1 MKGHDFVMDLLAKN
15 EVPRAVFVEFD
26 GKPDAYAEAPVVV
39 VGKFDFD
46 YRWAKGLV
54 AHVTGQDSDA
64 VSRAAKELLRCGA
77 ARVFAHY
84 TESRFPILWDSK
96 VDA

>member
-1 MKGHDFVMDLLAKN
+1 MKGHDFVMSLLAQNKA
-15 EVPRAVFVEFD
+15 PRAVFIEFD
-26 GKPDAYAEAPVVV
+26 GKPDAYPLAPVVV
-39 VGKFDFD
+39 VGKFDYD
-46 YRWAKGLV
+46 YRWIKGLV

-64 VSRAAKELLRCGA
+64 VARAAKELLRCGA

-84 TESRFPILWDSK
+84 TESKFPILWDSK

>member
-1 MKGHDFVMDLLAKN
+1 MKGHDFVMDLLAKKQP
-15 EVPRAVFVEFD
+15 PRAVFVEFD

-39 VGKFDFD
+39 VGKFDYD
-46 YRWAKGLV
+46 YRWVKGLV
-54 AHVTGQDSDA
+54 AHVTGHASDA
-64 VSRAAKELLRCGA
+64 VARTAKELLRCGA

-96 VDA
+96 VDQ

>member
-1 MKGHDFVMDLLAKN
+1 MKGHDFVMSMLAKN

-26 GKPDAYAEAPVVV
+26 GKSDAYAEAPVIV

-54 AHVTGQDSDA
+54 AHVTGDDSDA
-64 VSRAAKELLRCGA
+64 VARAAKELLRCGA

>member
-15 EVPRAVFVEFD
+15 EVPRAVFIEFD
-26 GKPDAYAEAPVVV
+26 GKPDAYAAAPVVV
-39 VGKFDFD
+39 VSKWDFD
-46 YRWAKGLV
+46 YRWIKGLV

-64 VSRAAKELLRCGA
+64 VARAAKELLRCGA

>member
-1 MKGHDFVMDLLAKN
+1 MKGHEFVMNLLAKKQP
-15 EVPRAVFVEFD
+15 PRAVFVEFD

-39 VGKFDFD
+39 VSKFDYD

-64 VSRAAKELLRCGA
+64 VARTAKELLRCGA

>member
-1 MKGHDFVMDLLAKN
+1 MKGHDFVMSLLAQNK
-15 EVPRAVFVEFD
+15 VPRAVYIEFD
-26 GKPDAYAEAPVVV
+26 GKPDAYPDYPVVV
-39 VGKFDFD
+39 VSKFDYD
-46 YRWAKGLV
+46 YRWIKGLV
-54 AHVTGQDSDA
+54 AHVTGADSDA
-64 VSRAAKELLRCGA
+64 VARAAKELLRCGA

>member
-1 MKGHDFVMDLLAKN
+1 MKGHDFVMNLLAKKQP
-15 EVPRAVFVEFD
+15 PRAVFIEFD
-26 GKPDAYAEAPVVV
+26 GKPDAFPDYPVVV
-39 VGKFDFD
+39 VTKWDFD
-46 YRWAKGLV
+46 YRWIKGLV

-64 VSRAAKELLRCGA
+64 VARAAKELLRCDA

>member
-1 MKGHDFVMDLLAKN
+1 MKGHEYVLDLLAKN
-15 EVPRAVFVEFD
+15 EVPRAVFIEFD

-46 YRWAKGLV
+46 YRWIKGLV

-64 VSRAAKELLRCGA
+64 VARAAKELLRCGA

-84 TESRFPILWDSK
+84 TESLFPILWDSK

>member
-1 MKGHDFVMDLLAKN
+1 MKGHEYVLDLLAKKQP
-15 EVPRAVFVEFD
+15 PRAVFIEFD

-46 YRWAKGLV
+46 YRWIKGLV

-64 VSRAAKELLRCGA
+64 VARAAKELLRCGA
-77 ARVFAHY
+77 ARVFDHY
-84 TESRFPILWDSK
+84 TESRYPILWDSK

>member
-1 MKGHDFVMDLLAKN
+1 MKGHDFVMSLLAKN
-15 EVPRAVFVEFD
+15 EVPRAVFIEFD
-26 GKPDAYAEAPVVV
+26 GNPDAYAEAPVVV
-39 VGKFDFD
+39 VSKFDYD
-46 YRWAKGLV
+46 YRWVKGLV

-64 VSRAAKELLRCGA
+64 VARTAKELLRCGA

>member
-15 EVPRAVFVEFD
+15 EVPRAVFIEFD
-26 GKPDAYAEAPVVV
+26 GKPDAYAAAPVVV
-39 VGKFDFD
+39 VSKWDFD
-46 YRWAKGLV
+46 YRWVKGLV

-64 VSRAAKELLRCGA
+64 VARAAKELLRCGA

>member
-1 MKGHDFVMDLLAKN
+1 MKGHEYVLDLLAKN
-15 EVPRAVFVEFD
+15 EGPRAVFIEFD

-39 VGKFDFD
+39 VTKWDFD
-46 YRWAKGLV
+46 YRWIKGLV

-64 VSRAAKELLRCGA
+64 VARAAKELLRCGA

-84 TESRFPILWDSK
+84 TESRYPILWDSK

>member
-15 EVPRAVFVEFD
+15 EVTRAVFIEFD
-26 GKPDAYAEAPVVV
+26 GKPDAYDEAPVVV
-39 VGKFDFD
+39 VSKWDFD
-46 YRWAKGLV
+46 YRWIKGLV
-54 AHVTGQDSDA
+54 AHVTGADSDA
-64 VSRAAKELLRCGA
+64 VARAAKELLRCGA

>member
-1 MKGHDFVMDLLAKN
+1 MKGHDFVMSLLAKN
-15 EVPRAVFVEFD
+15 EVPRAVFIEFD
-26 GKPDAYAEAPVVV
+26 GRPDSYAPAPVVV
-39 VGKFDFD
+39 ADKFDYD

-54 AHVTGQDSDA
+54 AHVTGDDSDA
-64 VSRAAKELLRCGA
+64 VARAAKELLRCGA

>member
-1 MKGHDFVMDLLAKN
+1 MKGHDFVMDLLSKN
-15 EVPRAVFVEFD
+15 EVPRAVFIEFD

-39 VGKFDFD
+39 VGKFYYD
-46 YRWAKGLV
+46 YRWVKGLV
-54 AHVTGQDSDA
+54 AHVTGHDSDA
-64 VSRAAKELLRCGA
+64 VARTAKELLRCGA

>member
-15 EVPRAVFVEFD
+15 EVPRGVFIEFD
-26 GKPDAYAEAPVVV
+26 GKPDAYAAAPVVV
-39 VGKFDFD
+39 VSKWDFD
-46 YRWAKGLV
+46 YRWVKGLV
-54 AHVTGQDSDA
+54 AHVTGPDSDA
-64 VSRAAKELLRCGA
+64 VARAAKELLRCGA

>member
-1 MKGHDFVMDLLAKN
+1 MKGHDFVMDLLAKKQP
-15 EVPRAVFVEFD
+15 PRAVFIEFD

-64 VSRAAKELLRCGA
+64 VARTAKELLRCGA
-77 ARVFAHY
+77 ARVFAYY

>member
-1 MKGHDFVMDLLAKN
+1 MKGHDFVMSLLAKN
-15 EVPRAVFVEFD
+15 KVPRAVFIEFD
-26 GKPDAYAEAPVVV
+26 GKPDAYPDYPVVV
-39 VGKFDFD
+39 VSKFDYD
-46 YRWAKGLV
+46 YRWVKGLA
-54 AHVTGQDSDA
+54 AHVTGSDSDA
-64 VSRAAKELLRCGA
+64 VARAAKELLRCGA

>member
-1 MKGHDFVMDLLAKN
+1 MKGHDFVMDLLAKKQP
-15 EVPRAVFVEFD
+15 PRAVFIEFD

-54 AHVTGQDSDA
+54 AHVTGHDSDA
-64 VSRAAKELLRCGA
+64 VARAAKELLRCGA

-84 TESRFPILWDSK
+84 TESRLPILWDSK

>member
-1 MKGHDFVMDLLAKN
+1 MKGHDFVMDLLAKKQP
-15 EVPRAVFVEFD
+15 PRAVFIEFD

-46 YRWAKGLV
+46 YRWAKSLV

-64 VSRAAKELLRCGA
+64 VARTAKELLRCGA

>member
-1 MKGHDFVMDLLAKN
+1 MKGHDFVMSLLAKN
-15 EVPRAVFVEFD
+15 EVPRAVFIEFD

-39 VGKFDFD
+39 VSKFDYD
-46 YRWAKGLV
+46 YRWVKGLV

-64 VSRAAKELLRCGA
+64 VARTAKELLRCGA

>member
-1 MKGHDFVMDLLAKN
+1 MKGHDFVMGLLAKN
-15 EVPRAVFVEFD
+15 EVPRAVFIEFD

-39 VGKFDFD
+39 VGKFDYD
-46 YRWAKGLV
+46 YRWVKGLV
-54 AHVTGQDSDA
+54 AHVTGHDSDA
-64 VSRAAKELLRCGA
+64 VARTAKELLRCGA

-96 VDA
+96 VDQ

>member
-1 MKGHDFVMDLLAKN
+1 MKGHDFVMDLLSKN
-15 EVPRAVFVEFD
+15 EVPRAVFIEFD
-26 GKPDAYAEAPVVV
+26 GKPDAYAAAPVVV
-39 VGKFDFD
+39 VSKWDFD
-46 YRWAKGLV
+46 YRWVKGLV
-54 AHVTGQDSDA
+54 AHVTGHDSDA
-64 VSRAAKELLRCGA
+64 VARAAKELLRCGA

>member
-1 MKGHDFVMDLLAKN
+1 MKGHDFVMNLLSKKQP
-15 EVPRAVFVEFD
+15 PRAIFIEFD
-26 GKPDAYAEAPVVV
+26 GKPDAYAEVPVVV
-39 VGKFDFD
+39 VGKFGFD

-64 VSRAAKELLRCGA
+64 VARAAKELLRCGA

-84 TESRFPILWDSK
+84 TESRYPILWDSK

>member
-1 MKGHDFVMDLLAKN
+1 MKGHDFVMDLLAKKQP
-15 EVPRAVFVEFD
+15 PRAVFVEFD

-39 VGKFDFD
+39 VSKFDYD
-46 YRWAKGLV
+46 YRWVKGLV
-54 AHVTGQDSDA
+54 AHVTGRDSDA
-64 VSRAAKELLRCGA
+64 VARTAKELLRCGA

-84 TESRFPILWDSK
+84 TESKFPILWDSK

>member
-15 EVPRAVFVEFD
+15 EVPRAVFIEFD
-26 GKPDAYAEAPVVV
+26 GKPDPYAAAPVVV
-39 VGKFDFD
+39 VSKWDFD
-46 YRWAKGLV
+46 YRWVKGLV
-54 AHVTGQDSDA
+54 THVTGPDSDA
-64 VSRAAKELLRCGA
+64 VARAAKELLRCGA

>member
-26 GKPDAYAEAPVVV
+26 GKPDAYAEVPVVV

-46 YRWAKGLV
+46 YRWVKGLV

-64 VSRAAKELLRCGA
+64 VARAAKELLRCGA

>member
-1 MKGHDFVMDLLAKN
+1 MKWHDFVMGLLAKKQP
-15 EVPRAVFVEFD
+15 PRAVFVEFD

-39 VGKFDFD
+39 VGKFDYD
-46 YRWAKGLV
+46 YRWVKGLV
-54 AHVTGQDSDA
+54 AHVTGHDSDA
-64 VSRAAKELLRCGA
+64 VARTAKELLRCGA

-96 VDA
+96 VDQ

>member
-1 MKGHDFVMDLLAKN
+1 MKGHDFVMSLLAQNK
-15 EVPRAVFVEFD
+15 VPRAVYIEFD
-26 GKPDAYAEAPVVV
+26 GKPDAYPDYPVVV
-39 VGKFDFD
+39 VSKFDYD
-46 YRWAKGLV
+46 YRWVKGLV
-54 AHVTGQDSDA
+54 AHVTGADSDA
-64 VSRAAKELLRCGA
+64 VARAAKELLRCGA

>member
-1 MKGHDFVMDLLAKN
+1 MKGHEFIMDLLAKKQP
-15 EVPRAVFVEFD
+15 PRAVFIEFD

-39 VGKFDFD
+39 VSKFDYD
-46 YRWAKGLV
+46 YRWVKGLV
-54 AHVTGQDSDA
+54 AHVTGHDSDA
-64 VSRAAKELLRCGA
+64 VARTAKELLRCGA